1 MQAISRFLFCAFSSR
16 EPVSTSLEN
25 ALMSKREACH
35 RSEGRR
41 YRMGHGEFNADRR
54 SRFGG
59 RQLKWPYI
67 NPASLSPITQVAPQI
82 MVVTTRTGMNVAKV
96 RACDRNPTSAEEQ
109 AILFQ
114 RKQNGP
120 ANTANA
126 SPEYPLSAINFTA
139 GPLAMLVK
147 RGSTLQAPHDVQLIG
162 ANEIPRRF
170 SSSRNC
176 FS

>member
-1 MQAISRFLFCAFSSR
+1 
-16 EPVSTSLEN
+16 
-25 ALMSKREACH
+25 MS
-35 RSEGRR
+35 
-41 YRMGHGEFNADRR
+41 HGEFNADRT

-59 RQLKWPYI
+59 RRLKWPYI
-67 NPASLSPITQVAPQI
+67 SPASLSPITQVAPQI
-82 MVVTTRTGMNVAKV
+82 MVVTTRTGRNVAKV

-120 ANTANA
+120 ASTANA
-126 SPEYPLSAINFTA
+126 SPEYPLSAISFTA

-147 RGSTLQAPHDVQLIG
+147 RGFTLQAPHDVQLIG